1 MIQPKQFRVSSIFF
15 FINQMTSRAELKF
28 AHGQRSKGDNRTKIK
43 PSSTRTPKVKEPSV
57 VTSNTIDTPN
67 EFEIVQTRKPPNLYD
82 DLSNSFHN
90 VPEVSHPISTP
101 HAVVTSTT
109 TDENIESND
118 ITDENV
124 ITLDHCIYNT
134 KSIIYACYHCLI
146 IVLLI
151 MILIAIWFRN

>member
-28 AHGQRSKGDNRTKIK
+28 ANGHRSKGDNRTKIK
-43 PSSTRTPKVKEPSV
+43 PSSTRTPKVKESSV

-67 EFEIVQTRKPPNLYD
+67 DFEIVQTRKAPNLYD
-82 DLSNSFHN
+82 DLSNSFHSA
-90 VPEVSHPISTP
+90 PEVSHPISTP
-101 HAVVTSTT
+101 HAVVTT
-109 TDENIESND
+109 TDENVESND
-118 ITDENV
+118 ITYENV
-124 ITLDHCIYNT
+124 ITLDHCIHNT